1 MQLDVTKIHATDLS
15 QSAAAACIVEL
26 VEDGDQ
32 DAKMSEA
39 DKLMQQI
46 PKLTKKIAGKSLPI
60 EVRFS
65 KSSIFF
71 SFFFAIADRHRVE
84 ICLSKGAEIL
94 IAIFSP
100 FPSCPRAGLRLRI
113 IIKYPSKES
122 S

>member
-65 KSSIFF
+65 KSSTF
-71 SFFFAIADRHRVE
+71 SFAIADRRRVE

-100 FPSCPRAGLRLRI
+100 FPSCPRTGLRLWI

>member
-1 MQLDVTKIHATDLS
+1 M
-15 QSAAAACIVEL
+15 EL

-71 SFFFAIADRHRVE
+71 FFFFFAIADRRRVE
-84 ICLSKGAEIL
+84 ICLSKGAEIR

-100 FPSCPRAGLRLRI
+100 FPSCPRTGLRLWI